1 MPKARGSSA
10 VGAARDKGAILSR
23 ERMAPFDPQE
33 NGRGVSTSPLHPSR
47 PKGRGFAPPFW
58 IIHPSALP
66 VSTTPTLDDSVSR
79 VPAKAAL
86 LRSPHFNRKTTA
98 SAVVFVLF
106 ISSFQK
112 IIDADAIKISERAQ
126 NVRRQ
131 HSFAAFIICVCALR
145 NVDRFADLTLCQIG
159 ILPQIADAPVS
170 LHVYHQTQY
179 T

>member
-1 MPKARGSSA
+1 MEANLRFMPALTKPAQIIRRIPRG
-10 VGAARDKGAILSR
+10 RIR
-23 ERMAPFDPQE
+23 
-33 NGRGVSTSPLHPSR
+33 RGHIR
-47 PKGRGFAPPFW
+47 P
-58 IIHPSALP
+58 
-66 VSTTPTLDDSVSR
+66 
-79 VPAKAAL
+79 
-86 LRSPHFNRKTTA
+86 
-98 SAVVFVLF
+98 
-106 ISSFQK
+106 FQK

>member
-1 MPKARGSSA
+1 MTKKYKPYRTANN
-10 VGAARDKGAILSR
+10 RDIYKKYDNKRNRL
-23 ERMAPFDPQE
+23 ENPQKYD
-33 NGRGVSTSPLHPSR
+33 NVKLF
-47 PKGRGFAPPFW
+47 GFRSGKSYKMIP
-58 IIHPSALP
+58 
-66 VSTTPTLDDSVSR
+66 
-79 VPAKAAL
+79 AL
-86 LRSPHFNRKTTA
+86 LYYVLVISY
-98 SAVVFVLF
+98 VLF
-106 ISSFQK
+106 
-112 IIDADAIKISERAQ
+112 IKISERAQ

>member
-1 MPKARGSSA
+1 MREWPPLTPKRTQGALPLDLAIARFGLEELLSLRNRVSA
-10 VGAARDKGAILSR
+10 VFCCDTIWLAPIIRCRSAHLVEVQPNFCLLWICTILL
-23 ERMAPFDPQE
+23 M
-33 NGRGVSTSPLHPSR
+33 
-47 PKGRGFAPPFW
+47 
-58 IIHPSALP
+58 
-66 VSTTPTLDDSVSR
+66 
-79 VPAKAAL
+79 PAKAAL

>member
-1 MPKARGSSA
+1 MT
-10 VGAARDKGAILSR
+10 AARRQTAC
-23 ERMAPFDPQE
+23 
-33 NGRGVSTSPLHPSR
+33 GRG
-47 PKGRGFAPPFW
+47 
-58 IIHPSALP
+58 I
-66 VSTTPTLDDSVSR
+66 
-79 VPAKAAL
+79 AAL
-86 LRSPHFNRKTTA
+86 AAYKEMTA

-170 LHVYHQTQY
+170 FHVYHRIQY
-179 T
+179 M